1 MDNFILK
8 IRDPE
13 GDEVFGLS
21 IGSMLDNVF
30 KFGAKDNR
38 YKHHEEWANSNCCIE
53 TVCASATVIYRQP
66 ESEKYHFFVRAVEN
80 LYMLLLLLL
89 VNMSHS
95 TMPWLQSH
103 TSQSPI
109 G

>member
-1 MDNFILK
+1 MDNLVLK
-8 IRDPE
+8 IRDLE

-53 TVCASATVIYRQP
+53 TVCASAMVIFRRP
-66 ESEKYHFFVRAVEN
+66 ESGKYHFLSKLCTANEMLARLLVTN
-80 LYMLLLLLL
+80 YLLLT
-89 VNMSHS
+89 NRM
-95 TMPWLQSH
+95 
-103 TSQSPI
+103 
-109 G
+109 